1 MRRQTNR
8 PRARFSKALALKL
21 FCLALFIIFASTLFI
36 NKPQAE
42 KFAVETTSNTLEE
55 SISEPPAPNQPPELA
70 PIRYKRVGIDQRVVF
85 GLDVIDEESDD
96 VRVELIE
103 KPKSATY
110 NEKTLTV
117 EWFPKEADGRVGR
130 FSVRITEYERGTG
143 KELSS
148 QLKRI
153 NIPISTGFVEEPTV
167 PRATLPVETLISIT
181 DIERLA
187 AAREKFP
194 IITLFDRI
202 AEIEA
207 AKQIKAGADVQPT
220 TGAALFRDAMKNLAA
235 LHHNDDIDPDSPHFN
250 RQWDQSNWHIVM
262 VRPRVNKKIFELRL
276 VYKNDSAP
284 EPVYLMPRIRIVRGT
299 DADILKD
306 NDLRQKNNEA
316 FARLFHEAFFDGP
329 NLKPFVATDK
339 EKYGEALAGFIA
351 RVLSYKDPNEP
362 RMQTNFAALPHNG
375 RMGGD
380 DTLDSNGKYLR
391 GNGWALGVMKVV
403 PVQRD
408 GKMVLAFANLP
419 IDGFATSIKPAPDGK
434 SYKVVAAP
442 RFDPNS
448 PMRIRDLDRLIDPL
462 GFAGIPDEHEFSG
475 VKATDID
482 ASSISRVFKEKYM
495 VEETPLRDPRRR
507 LFEERGMTC
516 IQCHVRNF
524 DEGDYL
530 DAAVADPQRK
540 GMTPAR
546 AIPRLFFVITPDE
559 GRSEFFRRNE
569 AEQVGNLKGV
579 MRDYLKINLN
589 LPSPLGPSW
598 PFNTRTGRS

>member
-1 MRRQTNR
+1 TK
-8 PRARFSKALALKL
+8 PR
-21 FCLALFIIFASTLFI
+21 
-36 NKPQAE
+36 AE
-42 KFAVETTSNTLEE
+42 KFSATTESGTPEE
-55 SISEPPAPNQPPELA
+55 SLSEPPSPNQPPELA
-70 PIRYKRVGIDQRVVF
+70 PVRYKRVHLDQRVVF

-103 KPKSATY
+103 KPKSARY

-153 NIPISTGFVEEPTV
+153 NIPISTGYVEEPTV
-167 PRATLPVETLISIT
+167 PRAPLPVETLISIT

-187 AAREKFP
+187 AARERFP
-194 IITLFDRI
+194 IITMFNRI

-207 AKQIKAGADVQPT
+207 AKQIKAGTDAQPT
-220 TGAALFRDAMKNLAA
+220 TGAALFHDAMKNLAA

-276 VYKNDSAP
+276 VYRNDSAP

-316 FARLFHEAFFDGP
+316 FARLFHDAFFDGP

-339 EKYGEALAGFIA
+339 GKYGAALADFIA
-351 RVLSYKDPNEP
+351 RVLNYKDPTEP

-380 DTLDSNGKYLR
+380 DTLDANGKYLR

-403 PVQRD
+403 PVPRND
-408 GKMVLAFANLP
+408 KMVLAFANLP

-434 SYKVVAAP
+434 SYKPTPAP

-448 PMRIRDLDRLIDPL
+448 PMRIQDLDRLIDSL
-462 GFAGIPDEHEFSG
+462 GFAGIPDEREFSG

-482 ASSISRVFKEKYM
+482 ASSISRVFKERYM
-495 VEETPLRDPRRR
+495 VEETPLKDPRRR

-540 GMTPAR
+540 GMMPAR
-546 AIPRLFFVITPDE
+546 TIPRLFFVITPDE

-579 MRDYLKINLN
+579 MRDYLKVNIN
-589 LPSPLGPSW
+589 LPSPLGPTW